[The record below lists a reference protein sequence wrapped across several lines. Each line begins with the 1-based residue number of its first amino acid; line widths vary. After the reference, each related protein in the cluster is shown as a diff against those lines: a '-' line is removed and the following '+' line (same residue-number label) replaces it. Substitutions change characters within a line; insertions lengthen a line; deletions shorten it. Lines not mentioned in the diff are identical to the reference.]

1 MKFSGQNVCQMYSC
15 FCHFEHSEQNKTS
28 AFVFY
33 TRRPQHKTWGVPLQ
47 TVDSFSS
54 FFPQTFVGFL
64 LDSFQDVPLHPGR
77 LFEQEVAASSRS
89 RRSERTA
96 HVVGTALDRFPP
108 LSCLLSTVVLQ
119 LDVVLC
125 AHAPR
130 PALSRLQLRG
140 LFWSGYSMLLLRD
153 GLCSKPTMLAGVNS
167 MLLCSVI
174 FIFFCI
180 RWALRFSSVGIC
192 CLARRFLHEND
203 SPAVKHKLC

>member
-33 TRRPQHKTWGVPLQ
+33 TRRPQHKTWRVPLQ

-108 LSCLLSTVVLQ
+108 LSCLLSTVALQ

-130 PALSRLQLRG
+130 PALVTVPATASRPILLGVLHAASPRRTLLQADHA
-140 LFWSGYSMLLLRD
+140 S
-153 GLCSKPTMLAGVNS
+153 
-167 MLLCSVI
+167 
-174 FIFFCI
+174 
-180 RWALRFSSVGIC
+180 
-192 CLARRFLHEND
+192 RR
-203 SPAVKHKLC
+203 